1 MLYIYTVDKK
11 IQIDFFTQENIH
23 ASLNISN
30 VRTPKGTPQKIQ
42 QGTPLSKKS
51 SSVPASIDNIEN
63 NDHYHHQV
71 ISWKLLI
78 NFKLS
83 KKMDLPDQSQAN
95 VLTNVSFF
103 F

>member
-1 MLYIYTVDKK
+1 MYYMVRYTFSFQRHKLNYLHSMLYIYTVDKK

-71 ISWKLLI
+71 IS
-78 NFKLS
+78 
-83 KKMDLPDQSQAN
+83 
-95 VLTNVSFF
+95 
-103 F
+103 